1 MRSII
6 LNLLLLIN
14 IIYGEKP
21 GDIRQHKISNSCE
34 FDIVRLKRNEIS
46 CVDLGLHKKYCH
58 HSGLSKEFV
67 ITKEN
72 GIDKN
77 TIIIKPEAMYE
88 EVNGQKYTMAK
99 FYYSFNCN
107 YYEKVPRL
115 ELNIVP
121 TPNYDKSI
129 NENIADFLLVITLL
143 VIFGFLTMLLCPCL
157 FKNNNDFTPGL
168 MIGNILGSSNSNSN
182 RRVYCE

>member
-1 MRSII
+1 MRPNIF
-6 LNLLLLIN
+6 NLLLISN
-14 IIYGEKP
+14 IISGERP
-21 GDIRQHKISNSCE
+21 GDIRQHKISNNCE
-34 FDIVRLKRNEIS
+34 FDIVRLKRNEVS
-46 CVDLGLHKKYCH
+46 CTDLGSHKKYCH
-58 HSGLSKEFV
+58 HQGLSKEFI

-88 EVNGQKYTMAK
+88 EVNGQKYTMAQ

-107 YYEKVPRL
+107 FYEKVPRL

-129 NENIADFLLVITLL
+129 NENIADFLIVITLL
-143 VIFGFLTMLLCPCL
+143 VIIGFLTMLLCPCL
-157 FKNNNDFTPGL
+157 LKNNGDFTSGII
-168 MIGNILGSSNSNSN
+168 IGNVIGSNNSN
-182 RRVYCE
+182 RRVYCD